1 VSPFTDALLE
11 RAIRGDEDAL
21 AELLAQNAA
30 IVRRGLDGKIPR
42 RWQSVLS
49 VEDVMQETYIEAFL
63 DVAHFEPREEGSF
76 TAWLSTL
83 AKRNLVDALRMLEAE
98 KRGKHRRAV
107 QARPGDDSMGALYT
121 ELVCSNSTPSRQA
134 ARNEAGNSL
143 LRAITQLP
151 AIYRTVVE
159 MYDLEQRSV
168 DDVARAV
175 GRSPGAVFML
185 RSRAHRQLGMLMG
198 AASQFL
204 SGAR

>member
-1 VSPFTDALLE
+1 VSPFTDALLD
-11 RAIRGDEDAL
+11 RAIQGDEHAL

-30 IVRRGLDGKIPR
+30 LVRRGLDGKIPR
-42 RWQSVLS
+42 RWQAVLS
-49 VEDVMQETYIEAFL
+49 VEDVMQETYIDAFL
-63 DVAHFEPREEGSF
+63 DVARFEPREKGSF
-76 TAWLSTL
+76 TAWLATL
-83 AKRNLVDALRMLEAE
+83 AKRNLVDALRMLDAE
-98 KRGKHRRAV
+98 KRGKNRRAV
-107 QARPGDDSMGALYT
+107 QPRPGDDSMGALYA

-168 DDVARAV
+168 EDVARAV

-198 AASQFL
+198 AASKFL